1 MNGMRDDLNMQ
12 RLQVVSDRQQL
23 AELSETP
30 VSITIAR
37 LPVRVVSIG
46 IPLLLAMQIYQW
58 AVLNNGL
65 REIVNNPNITIFE
78 FFRAILRQTQ
88 F

>member
-1 MNGMRDDLNMQ
+1 
-12 RLQVVSDRQQL
+12 
-23 AELSETP
+23 ELSETP
-30 VSITIAR
+30 VSIAIAR

-46 IPLLLAMQIYQW
+46 IPLLLAVQIYQW

-65 REIVNNPNITIFE
+65 REIVNNPNLTIFE
-78 FFRAILRQTQ
+78 FFQAILRQTQ